1 LDHVIA
7 SGEDINILVDGKNL
21 FVPDSK
27 KPDGTLQQFLGG
39 EVRYASL
46 EKAFPEES
54 KTLRAMIEVEYT
66 ERYER
71 LKQLAEMPTP
81 GAAKPESKE

>member
-1 LDHVIA
+1 
-7 SGEDINILVDGKNL
+7 
-21 FVPDSK
+21 
-27 KPDGTLQQFLGG
+27 
-39 EVRYASL
+39 VRYASL

-71 LKQLAEMPTP
+71 LKQLAEMPVAKV
-81 GAAKPESKE
+81 AAPDVQAG